1 MRIAIVGSRGI
12 PARYGG
18 FETCAEQVSR
28 RLADAGHEVTVYCM
42 RRYVGPASESP
53 PGVRRVFIPTIHHKG
68 LEKPLFTWLSLV
80 HAATNGA
87 DVVLALGIS
96 AGPMTLLPRA
106 LGKAVVTNIDGL
118 EWQRAKWG
126 ALACGVL
133 RLFEASAVRL
143 SSAVVSDASA
153 IWSYCVAR
161 YGRRPCL
168 IPYGAEV
175 APSSGGETL
184 GRLGLVPRRYLL
196 VVGRLEPESH
206 VDVVIRAHARVP
218 DAPALVVVGDAPY
231 ADDYIARL
239 KRMAGGGVVFAGYVY
254 GSGYR
259 ELQSNAYAYV
269 SATDVGGTHPALL
282 EAMAYGNCVIV
293 SDIAEHREIVGDAG
307 LLFSAHQPDDL
318 ADKLHWVTHNP
329 AQARALGERARGRA
343 RERYSWDAVAA
354 DYARLFESC
363 RNGHADGQV
372 RSERS
377 PGS

>member
-1 MRIAIVGSRGI
+1 VRIAIVGSRGI

-18 FETCAEQVSR
+18 FETCAEQISR
-28 RLADAGHEVTVYCM
+28 RLAEAGHDVIVYCM
-42 RRYVGPASESP
+42 RRYVGPARESP
-53 PGVRRVFIPTIHHKG
+53 PGVRRVFVPTIHHKG
-68 LEKPLFTWLSLV
+68 LEKPLFTWLSLA
-80 HAATNGA
+80 HAAANGA

-96 AGPMTLLPRA
+96 GGPATLLPRM
-106 LGKAVVTNIDGL
+106 LGKPVVTNIDGL

-126 ALACGVL
+126 KLARGVL

-153 IWSYCVAR
+153 IWSYCIRR
-161 YGRRPCL
+161 YERRPWL

-175 APSSGGETL
+175 TAAEAGEML
-184 GRLGLVPRRYLL
+184 DRLGLVARCYFL
-196 VVGRLEPESH
+196 VVGRLEPESN
-206 VDVVIRAHARVP
+206 VDIIIRAHGAVI
-218 DAPALVVVGDAPY
+218 DAHPLVIVGDAPY
-231 ADDYIARL
+231 ANQYIARL
-239 KRMAGGGVVFAGYVY
+239 KRMAGPNVVFAGYVF
-254 GSGYR
+254 GRGYR
-259 ELQSNAYAYV
+259 ELQSNAYAYI
-269 SATDVGGTHPALL
+269 SATDIGGTHPALL

-293 SDIAEHREIVGDAG
+293 SDIAEHREIVGDTG

-318 ADKLHWVTHNP
+318 ADKLHWVTYNP

-372 RSERS
+372 RGERS